1 MMNKSSSLEPSEF
14 ALFAREMADV
24 APLKAEQKVLIKKHS
39 DNAGSDYRRQAAES
53 SDDDVD
59 APLSLV
65 LRQTLSTDD
74 WLSFKRNGIQ
84 QGVFRNLRLAKY
96 PLEATLNLQQQSPRR
111 ARDELQLFLQ
121 DAECNNLR
129 SLLIT
134 FGRGKQGLLL
144 KSYLAQW
151 LVELEQVQV
160 FHTALKHHGGVG
172 AVYVLLRKS
181 EAKRQ
186 QNRERHAARLGRY
199 L

>member
-1 MMNKSSSLEPSEF
+1 MMRKSRLEPSDSTIF
-14 ALFAREMADV
+14 AQEMADV
-24 APLKAEQKVLIKKHS
+24 APLNAEQKVLINKHA
-39 DNAGSDYRRQAAES
+39 DNLELDYRRQAAES
-53 SDDDVD
+53 STDDTE

-65 LRQTLSTDD
+65 LRKTLLADD

-84 QGVFRNLRLAKY
+84 EGVFKNLRLGKY
-96 PLEATLNLQQQSPRR
+96 PLEATLNLQQQTPQR

-121 DAECNNLR
+121 DAEANNLR

-134 FGRGKQGLLL
+134 FGRGKQGVLL

-151 LVELEQVQV
+151 LVELGQVQV

-181 EAKRQ
+181 EARRQ
-186 QNRERHAARLGRY
+186 QNRERHAARLGHH

>member
-1 MMNKSSSLEPSEF
+1 MMNKSSLEPSEF

-59 APLSLV
+59 APLSMV
-65 LRQTLSTDD
+65 LRKTLSADD

-84 QGVFRNLRLAKY
+84 QGVFRNLRLGKY

-111 ARDELQLFLQ
+111 ARDELQQFFE
-121 DAECNNLR
+121 DAQANNLR
-129 SLLIT
+129 SLLII
-134 FGRGKQGLLL
+134 FGGGKNGELL

-151 LVELEQVQV
+151 LVELAYVQV

-186 QNRERHAARLGRY
+186 QNRERHAARLGHH